1 MYAIIR
7 LGNGKYY
14 ISAVFGYYCVIT
26 ATDDYQRYLEGI
38 HNQYYLVLNEGKNE
52 LVKQYIFDRNS
63 KYLEPSVLIINCG
76 QDNWIIDSEGHGG
89 IDFLTDVSQDYI
101 EDEIPAA
108 LLNKCIQIDVDY
120 HYNEYPEIKSQ
131 VDVDNLMSVSGYFH
145 DACIDKF
152 KQNEDGSVFVAF
164 DSVWGCSIEVWLSGD
179 VSYSIKSRAT
189 EEYDPYWSEATV
201 LIEDGFVYF
210 VDDGDMK
217 VEDIGDG
224 YCWFKARNMKYHVIP
239 KE

>member
-7 LGNGKYY
+7 LGKREYY

-26 ATDDYQRYLEGI
+26 AIDDYERYLEGI
-38 HNQYYLVLNEGKNE
+38 HNQYYLVLNKEKNK
-52 LVKQYIFDRNS
+52 LVKQYIYDRNS
-63 KYLEPSVLIINCG
+63 KYLEPSVLIVDCS
-76 QDNWIIDSEGHGG
+76 QDNWNVDSEGHCG
-89 IDFLTDVSQDYI
+89 IDFLADVSQDNI

-108 LLNKCIQIDVDY
+108 LLNRCIQIDADY
-120 HYNEYPEIKSQ
+120 HYNEYPEIQSQ
-131 VDVDNLMSVSGYFH
+131 ADVDNLMSVSGYFH

-152 KQNEDGSVFVAF
+152 KEYDDGSVFVTF
-164 DSVWGCSIEVWLSGD
+164 DGVWGCSIEVWFSGD
-179 VSYSIKSRAT
+179 VSYSIKSRDP
-189 EEYDPYWSEATV
+189 EEYDPYWSGSTV

-217 VEDIGDG
+217 VGDIGDG

-239 KE
+239 NE